1 MTDQQEPKE
10 NARQRSKSDTSRRLL
25 EAGAKLFSERGSNNT
40 RIVDVA
46 DLAGVAVGT
55 LYLHF
60 KDKDTLLKEILKAA
74 LGQLKLEL
82 AKLPPESEAE
92 GYAQVEVKM
101 TALANYTSRYPNLAA
116 VLFNPANLASPSG
129 KEAMD
134 FLVISQEKG
143 LFAGISEGYYRGDLH
158 SGMTSRA
165 MVGIMVNVLG
175 WWANY
180 QSSAS
185 IEEVVR
191 VLTELRMKGLQS
203 LV

>member
-1 MTDQQEPKE
+1 M
-10 NARQRSKSDTSRRLL
+10 DTSRRLL

-46 DLAGVAVGT
+46 EEAGVAVGT

-60 KDKDTLLKEILKAA
+60 KDKDTLLKEILKAG
-74 LGQLKLEL
+74 LTQLKLEL
-82 AKLPPESEAE
+82 AKLPPESASD
-92 GYAQVEVKM
+92 GYARVEMKM
-101 TALANYTSRYPNLAA
+101 TALANYTSRYPALAS
-116 VLFNPANLASPSG
+116 VLFNPANLASQSG

-134 FLVISQEKG
+134 FLVISQEQG
-143 LFAGISEGYYRGDLH
+143 LFTGISEGYYRGDLH

-165 MVGIMVNVLG
+165 MVGVMVNVLG

-180 QSSAS
+180 QTSAS
-185 IEEVVR
+185 IEEVIR